1 MSENN
6 TALMDAAL
14 ENGVR
19 KASENI
25 FNRAANAI
33 TDFVK
38 KKYKEYRVDLG
49 IVFEQYM
56 DNASLRYNKIRTLAT
71 GNESRSIVGDNSI
84 YVNIGVRYHKDEIST
99 STVEPMLK
107 ISNNILVSGSGGV
120 GKSMLMRY
128 LFLNT
133 VQRGDYVPVLLEL
146 RRVSSQLQGQISILD
161 LIYTCM
167 QEYDVQLP
175 REQFEYSLRLGRY
188 LFLLDGLDEVKETL
202 LPETVEAIQNFCAKY
217 PKNSCIITSR
227 PRKDIRVLETFTVV
241 DSMGLT
247 KKQAVLLASKIWEE
261 DEKTREFCRQLED
274 TLFDQHRDFA
284 ENPLLLS
291 MMFLTFMRNNSIPEH
306 LCDFYQKAYDAL
318 YSAHDTNDKGYY
330 TRDFKCK
337 NLDESKFKLLFS
349 RFCFQTYLKEIYEFS
364 EQEILLYLTE
374 SIRKLKIENISA
386 RDYLLDL
393 RNAVCMIIKEGDIYR
408 FSHRSFQAYFAACY
422 TSSTLTDEQQK
433 SLFKSLLSSDNMYWE
448 KGEDYYKL
456 LNQIEHDRFSTNA
469 LEDKLRTIQKETD
482 DNSMPDIFFLKIQYY
497 GILYDND
504 EEERIL
510 YGYSVKRDHIYAGNT
525 IDLFLRYCTQIYH
538 SPVDKKVSQNDI
550 NTIKEYLLKV
560 NKADELSFEEI
571 DNTDLLTEEERDDFY
586 CAIIH
591 NYGVQEKRNAIRTW
605 LKELDE
611 KRQRLQ
617 SENFIDEL

>member
-6 TALMDAAL
+6 TALKDVAL
-14 ENGVR
+14 ESGTK
-19 KASENI
+19 KASENVS
-25 FNRAANAI
+25 NRVVNAI
-33 TDFVK
+33 IDFVK
-38 KKYKEYRVDLG
+38 EKYKEYQVDLG
-49 IVFEQYM
+49 MVFEQYLN
-56 DNASLRYNKIRTLAT
+56 NASLRYNKIRTLAT

-99 STVEPMLK
+99 STVEPMLN
-107 ISNNILVSGSGGV
+107 ISNNILISGSGGV

-133 VQRGDYVPVLLEL
+133 VQRGNYVPVLLEL
-146 RRVSSQLQGQISILD
+146 RRVSSQLQGQISILE

-175 REQFEYSLRLGRY
+175 REQLEYSLRSGCY

-217 PKNSCIITSR
+217 PQNSCIITSR
-227 PRKDIRVLETFTVV
+227 PRQDIRVLETFTVV

-247 KKQAVLLASKIWEE
+247 KKQAVLLASKIWKE
-261 DEKTREFCRQLED
+261 DEKTKEFCRQLEE
-274 TLFDQHRDFA
+274 TLFNQHRDFA

-291 MMFLTFMRNNSIPEH
+291 MMFLTFMRNNSIPEY

-349 RFCFQTYLKEIYEFS
+349 RFCFQTYLKEIYAFS
-364 EQEILLYLTE
+364 ERDILSYLDD
-374 SIRKLKIENISA
+374 SIQKLKIQNISA

-422 TSSTLTDEQQK
+422 TCTLTEEQQ
-433 SLFKSLLSSDNMYWE
+433 SHLFASLLLESDTYWK
-448 KGEDYYKL
+448 KGDYYKL
-456 LNQIEHDRFSTNA
+456 LNQVEHERFVEIA
-469 LEDKLRTIQKETD
+469 LEK
-482 DNSMPDIFFLKIQYY
+482 NC
-497 GILYDND
+497 G
-504 EEERIL
+504 
-510 YGYSVKRDHIYAGNT
+510 
-525 IDLFLRYCTQIYH
+525 LF
-538 SPVDKKVSQNDI
+538 KK
-550 NTIKEYLLKV
+550 K
-560 NKADELSFEEI
+560 
-571 DNTDLLTEEERDDFY
+571 
-586 CAIIH
+586 
-591 NYGVQEKRNAIRTW
+591 
-605 LKELDE
+605 
-611 KRQRLQ
+611 
-617 SENFIDEL
+617 